1 MKAHNDYLTLKKTQG
16 VMNDRPNDIKRIRP
30 EIPKARVNNQM
41 SDEERFQNITL
52 RPVVKLQNPLLIEM
66 FRNYISKRKNVFYNL
81 SLEKRLDYVENAV
94 NKDMKFRNSLKGMI
108 IGQFT
113 VEEYLIYIQNS
124 SALNKRMANL
134 IRERLIS
141 QIQLFDNPSDILI
154 KAS

>member
-1 MKAHNDYLTLKKTQG
+1 
-16 VMNDRPNDIKRIRP
+16 MNDRPNDIKRIRP
-30 EIPKARVNNQM
+30 EIPKARINDQM
-41 SDEERFQNITL
+41 SDEERFQNTTL

-66 FRNYISKRKNVFYNL
+66 FRNYITKRKNVFYNL
-81 SLEKRLDYVENAV
+81 SLEKRLTYIENAV

-134 IRERLIS
+134 LRERLIS
-141 QIQLFDNPSDILI
+141 QVQLFDNPNEVLI

>member
-1 MKAHNDYLTLKKTQG
+1 
-16 VMNDRPNDIKRIRP
+16 MNDRPNDIKRIRP
-30 EIPKARVNNQM
+30 EIPKARVNDQM

-141 QIQLFDNPSDILI
+141 QIQLFNNPSDVLI

>member
-1 MKAHNDYLTLKKTQG
+1 
-16 VMNDRPNDIKRIRP
+16 MNDRPNDIKRIRP

-81 SLEKRLDYVENAV
+81 SLEKRLDYIENAV

-113 VEEYLIYIQNS
+113 VEEYLVYIQNS

-134 IRERLIS
+134 IRERLVS
-141 QIQLFDNPSDILI
+141 QIQLFNNPSDVLI

>member
-1 MKAHNDYLTLKKTQG
+1 
-16 VMNDRPNDIKRIRP
+16 MNDRPNDIKRIRP
-30 EIPKARVNNQM
+30 EIPKARVNDQM

-52 RPVVKLQNPLLIEM
+52 RPVVKLHNPLLIEM